1 MEKLVEIK
9 NLNVSFN
16 QFTALKNVNCSINS
30 NSGVVGL
37 IGPNGAGKTTLIHSI
52 LGQVKI
58 KSGNILC
65 QLDTIA
71 YCPDTP
77 EFDSYITATEVLKQS
92 LKLKGLNT
100 SKEEIEKALKQVG
113 LYNSRNRFAGE
124 FSRGMKQRLGMAA
137 AIILKPKLL
146 FLDEPTSAL
155 DPFGREDILSL
166 INKLSKEITVV
177 VSSHILN
184 DIQRVANNLLV
195 LNQGELLFEGSITDF
210 IRNTEV
216 NGIIMLKSGNYK
228 EQVSQKLAKAK
239 IPVIDENMLD
249 KLFFPQAYLSEVFS
263 IFSVNAEGIKGIN
276 LEGYS
281 LESAFNHIMR
291 RKEE

>member
-1 MEKLVEIK
+1 MEKLVQIK
-9 NLNVSFN
+9 NLNVSFK
-16 QFTALKNVNCSINS
+16 QFTALKNINCTITSDS
-30 NSGVVGL
+30 SVVGL

-52 LGQVKI
+52 LEQIKI
-58 KSGNILC
+58 NSGDIICN
-65 QLDTIA
+65 LDTIA

-77 EFDSYITATEVLKQS
+77 EFDNYITAAEVLKQS
-92 LKLKGLNT
+92 LNLKGLSD
-100 SKEEIEKALKQVG
+100 SKEEIAKALKQVG
-113 LYNSRNRFAGE
+113 LYDSQNRFAGE
-124 FSRGMKQRLGMAA
+124 FSRGMKQRLGIAA

-177 VSSHILN
+177 LSSHILN
-184 DIQRVANNLLV
+184 DVQRVANNLLV
-195 LNQGELLFEGSITDF
+195 LNQGELLFEGSTTDF
-210 IRNTEV
+210 IRKTEV
-216 NGIIMLKSGNYK
+216 NGVITLKSGNCK

-239 IPVIDENMLD
+239 IPVIDENMID

-263 IFSVNAEGIKGIN
+263 IFSVNAEGVKGIN

-291 RKEE
+291 REEE